1 MSTLTLAHT
10 NGNGKTAHTAS
21 EAWLTMTAREFFSGV
36 NWDNNP
42 PEIQELKL
50 STSQEEGTPLNLM
63 LLTVS
68 QFFTA
73 VNWDGMAIAPTPT
86 PSVPTKPEKPTDFTL
101 EDFSDLF

>member
-1 MSTLTLAHT
+1 MSSMTLAHT
-10 NGNGKTAHTAS
+10 NGNGTTAS
-21 EAWLTMTAREFFSGV
+21 VSNKAWLTLTAREFFSSI

-42 PEIQELKL
+42 PEVQELKAP
-50 STSQEEGTPLNLM
+50 SQESGAPLNL

-86 PSVPTKPEKPTDFTL
+86 PSTPAPPEKVIDFTL